1 MIAVLLLVLAGPGPG
16 VRGARVIPQDT
27 TRLTLAV
34 AVDRAL
40 ARYPSVEAARA
51 RAEGAAADVGA
62 ARAAWLPRLSFDG
75 SLNRFEEPMVVA
87 PLHGFDPTNPPL
99 FDRTLVQPQVSFSW
113 TLLDL
118 GRESRIRAQRALGRA
133 ADAAVS
139 STEAQLIARV
149 VNAYLRVLAARDE
162 LAAQDQRLAALTAES
177 GRTMQLLAQG
187 KAARVDALRVD
198 AEAKRARADRIAS
211 AAQLEVAEHDLA
223 QLAGLPFQAVHVA
236 RLLALTLG
244 DTSLAADTAATGR
257 EPLVRRALSA
267 SPDILELEQRVHA
280 AGAGL
285 AAARAAWIP
294 QLRANGAYIDYGSW
308 GGTFSPQ
315 WQVGVTLSYPIFTGG
330 ARVSAIRRAAA
341 DDRAA
346 AEQLRGAQL
355 SVEQRIDQALAALR
369 EAHARVAALQS
380 AVERSAEVTRIER
393 LSLEVGS
400 GTETDYLDAEARLLS
415 ARAGLIEA
423 RHAEISAR
431 VELAGMTGEL
441 SRDWLDQAL
450 ETVP

>member
-1 MIAVLLLVLAGPGPG
+1 MIAALLFAAAVQA
-16 VRGARVIPQDT
+16 QDT
-27 TRLTLAV
+27 TALTLMA

-62 ARAAWLPRLSFDG
+62 ARAAWLPRLSFDA

-87 PLHGFDPTNPPL
+87 PLHGFDLRNPPL

-118 GRESRIRAQRALGRA
+118 GRESRIRAQRALGQA
-133 ADAAVS
+133 ADAAVT
-139 STEAQLIARV
+139 STEAQLMARV
-149 VNAYLRVLAARDE
+149 VNAYLRVLAARDQ

-177 GRTMQLLAQG
+177 HRTAQLLAQG

-211 AAQLEVAEHDLA
+211 ASQVEVAEHELS
-223 QLAGLPFQAVHVA
+223 QLAGLPYEAVHGA
-236 RLLALTLG
+236 PLTALTLA
-244 DTSLAADTAATGR
+244 DTSLAADTTDAGR
-257 EPLVRRALSA
+257 EPLVHRALSA
-267 SPDILELEQRVHA
+267 SPDILELEQRVRA

-315 WQVGVTLSYPIFTGG
+315 WQVGVMLSYPIFTGG
-330 ARVSAIRRAAA
+330 GRVSAIRRAAA

-346 AEQLRGAQL
+346 TEQLRGGQL
-355 SVEQRIDQALAALR
+355 GVEQGVDQALAALR
-369 EAHARVAALQS
+369 EAHARVAALRS
-380 AVERSAEVTRIER
+380 AVEQSTEVTRIER

-400 GTETDYLDAEARLLS
+400 GTETDYLDAEAKLLS
-415 ARAGLIEA
+415 ARAGLIQA
-423 RHAEISAR
+423 CHAEISAR
-431 VELAGMTGEL
+431 VELARMTGEL
-441 SRDWLDQAL
+441 SRDWLVQAL
-450 ETVP
+450 ERIP

>member
-1 MIAVLLLVLAGPGPG
+1 MIAALFLAAAVQAP
-16 VRGARVIPQDT
+16 DT
-27 TRLTLAV
+27 TALSLMT

-62 ARAAWLPRLSFDG
+62 ARAAWLPRLSFDAA
-75 SLNRFEEPMVVA
+75 LNRFEEPMVVA
-87 PLHGFDPTNPPL
+87 PLHGFDLTNPPL

-139 STEAQLIARV
+139 STEAQLMARV
-149 VNAYLRVLAARDE
+149 VNAYLRVLAAREE

-177 GRTMQLLAQG
+177 QRTAQLLAQG

-198 AEAKRARADRIAS
+198 AEAKRARADRIAGAS
-211 AAQLEVAEHDLA
+211 QVEVAEHELG
-223 QLAGLPFQAVHVA
+223 QLAGLPYEAVHGA
-236 RLLALTLG
+236 PLIALTLA
-244 DTSLAADTAATGR
+244 DTSLAADTTGAGR
-257 EPLVRRALSA
+257 EPLVR
-267 SPDILELEQRVHA
+267 A

-308 GGTFSPQ
+308 GGAFSPQ
-315 WQVGVTLSYPIFTGG
+315 WQVGVMLSYPIFTGG
-330 ARVSAIRRAAA
+330 GRVSAIRRAAA

-346 AEQLRGAQL
+346 AEQLRGGRL
-355 SVEQRIDQALAALR
+355 SVEQGVDQALAALR
-369 EAHARVAALQS
+369 EAHARVAALRS
-380 AVERSAEVTRIER
+380 AVEQSIEVTRIER

-400 GTETDYLDAEARLLS
+400 GTETDYLDAEAKLLS
-415 ARAGLIEA
+415 ARAGLIQA

-431 VELAGMTGEL
+431 VELARMTGEL
-441 SRDWLDQAL
+441 SRGWLAQAL
-450 ETVP
+450 ERIP

>member
-1 MIAVLLLVLAGPGPG
+1 MIAVLSLALAGLGAGAPG
-16 VRGARVIPQDT
+16 VVPQDST
-27 TRLTLAV
+27 PLTLAV
-34 AVDRAL
+34 ALDRAL
-40 ARYPSVEAARA
+40 ARYPSVAAARA
-51 RAEGAAADVGA
+51 RAEGAAADVGGA
-62 ARAAWLPRLSFDG
+62 KAAWLPRLSLDG
-75 SLNRFEEPMVVA
+75 SLNHFQEPMVVA

-99 FDRTLVQPQVSFSW
+99 FDRTLIQPQVSFAW

-139 STEAQLIARV
+139 SAEAQLMARV
-149 VNAYLRVLAARDE
+149 VNGYLRVLAARDQ
-162 LAAQDQRLAALTAES
+162 LAAQDQLLAALIGESQRTA
-177 GRTMQLLAQG
+177 QLLAQG

-198 AEAKRARADRIAS
+198 AEAKRARADRIAGAS
-211 AAQLEVAEHDLA
+211 RLDVAEHDLA
-223 QLAGLPFQAVHVA
+223 QLAGLPYQTVHA
-236 RLLALTLG
+236 APLIALTLA
-244 DTSLAADTAATGR
+244 DTSLAADTTGAGR

-267 SPDILELEQRVHA
+267 SPDILELEQRGRA

-285 AAARAAWIP
+285 AAARAAWVP
-294 QLRANGAYIDYGSW
+294 QLKAGGAYVDYGSW

-330 ARVSAIRRAAA
+330 SRVSAIRRAAA

-355 SVEQRIDQALAALR
+355 SVEQGVDQALAALR

-380 AVERSAEVTRIER
+380 AVEQSAEVTRIER

-400 GTETDYLDAEARLLS
+400 GTETDYLDAEAKLLS

-431 VELAGMTGEL
+431 VELARMTGEL
-441 SRDWLDQAL
+441 SRDWLAQAL

>member
-1 MIAVLLLVLAGPGPG
+1 MIAALFLAAAVQAP
-16 VRGARVIPQDT
+16 DT
-27 TRLTLAV
+27 TALSLMT

-62 ARAAWLPRLSFDG
+62 ARAAWLPRLSFDAA
-75 SLNRFEEPMVVA
+75 LNRFEEPMVVA
-87 PLHGFDPTNPPL
+87 PLHGFDLTNPPL

-139 STEAQLIARV
+139 STEAQLMARV
-149 VNAYLRVLAARDE
+149 VNAYLRVLAAREE

-177 GRTMQLLAQG
+177 QRTAQLLAQG

-198 AEAKRARADRIAS
+198 AEAKRARADRIAGAS
-211 AAQLEVAEHDLA
+211 QVEVAEHELG
-223 QLAGLPFQAVHVA
+223 QLAGLPYEAVHGA
-236 RLLALTLG
+236 PLIALTLA
-244 DTSLAADTAATGR
+244 DTSLAADTTGAGR
-257 EPLVRRALSA
+257 EPLVRRALGA
-267 SPDILELEQRVHA
+267 SPDILELEQRVRA

-308 GGTFSPQ
+308 GGAFSPQ
-315 WQVGVTLSYPIFTGG
+315 WQVGVMLSYPIFTGG
-330 ARVSAIRRAAA
+330 GRVSAIRRAAA

-346 AEQLRGAQL
+346 AEQLRGGRL
-355 SVEQRIDQALAALR
+355 SVEQGVDQALAALR
-369 EAHARVAALQS
+369 EAHARVAALRS
-380 AVERSAEVTRIER
+380 AVEQSIEVTRIER

-400 GTETDYLDAEARLLS
+400 GTETDYLDAEAKLLS
-415 ARAGLIEA
+415 ARAGLIQA

-431 VELAGMTGEL
+431 VELARMTGEL
-441 SRDWLDQAL
+441 SRGWLAQAL
-450 ETVP
+450 ERIP